1 MQIKYIGLDAHS
13 STCTFC
19 ILDAQG
25 VELETKTIVTNGR
38 LIIDYLKSLGKNIAI
53 AFEECDLS
61 FWLFEILHKHVS
73 KIIVCNPVAN
83 VQYKRAK
90 TDKLDARNL
99 ANLLRGGYLK
109 PVFHDGSAREK
120 FRMILSAYE
129 DTVQESTRIKN
140 RVKAVMRRSRI
151 LNKTSSTGDAAFIL
165 KQFSE
170 RLEDIDRTRDEY
182 QIKLTAQ
189 VKQFKETKY
198 LVSIPGIAYIQAAR
212 IIAQVVDP
220 RRFKNKYCFFAYC
233 GLVRHPRQ
241 SAGRSYGSVRIFG
254 NRMLKCVFKMAA
266 QSSLKGN
273 GCLRQYYD
281 ALRAKGLADQS
292 ARNAVARKIAAIAL
306 SVWKNKKIFKEQ
318 MILENLPVKA

>member
-1 MQIKYIGLDAHS
+1 METKYIGLDAHS

-19 ILDAQG
+19 VLDAQG
-25 VELETKTIVTNGR
+25 TELEIKTIVTNGR
-38 LIIDYLKSLGKNIAI
+38 LIIDYLQSLGKNITI
-53 AFEECDLS
+53 TFEECDLS
-61 FWLFEILHKHVS
+61 FWLFDILHNHVS
-73 KIIVCNPVAN
+73 KVIVCNPAAN

-109 PVFHDGSAREK
+109 PVFHDGSVREK

-140 RVKAVMRRSRI
+140 RIQAVLRRSRI
-151 LNKTSSTGDAAFIL
+151 HSKTSATGDAAFIL
-165 KQFSE
+165 KQFCE
-170 RLEDIDRTRDEY
+170 RLEDIDRIRGEY
-182 QIKLTAQ
+182 QAKLTVQ

-220 RRFKNKYCFFAYC
+220 HRFKNKYHFFAYC

-241 SAGRSYGSVRIFG
+241 SAGRSYGYVRIFG

-266 QSSLKGN
+266 QSSLKGD

-292 ARNAVARKIAAIAL
+292 ARNAVARKIAAITL
-306 SVWKNKKIFKEQ
+306 SVWRNKKPFNEQ
-318 MILENLPVKA
+318 MILERLPAKA